1 MSKTKLDIK
10 NDLKDKAMGAGS
22 YEEMID
28 RFAVYIIKNYKLKKI
43 TITTT
48 VKSEGLKP

>member
-28 RFAVYIIKNYKLKKI
+28 RFATYIVRNYKLKKI
-43 TITTT
+43 TITTVLKTET
-48 VKSEGLKP
+48 VK

>member
-10 NDLKDKAMGAGS
+10 NDLKDKAIGAGS

-28 RFAVYIIKNYKLKKI
+28 RFANYIIRNYKLKKI
-43 TITTT
+43 TVTMT
-48 VKSEGLKP
+48 VKTEAMKP